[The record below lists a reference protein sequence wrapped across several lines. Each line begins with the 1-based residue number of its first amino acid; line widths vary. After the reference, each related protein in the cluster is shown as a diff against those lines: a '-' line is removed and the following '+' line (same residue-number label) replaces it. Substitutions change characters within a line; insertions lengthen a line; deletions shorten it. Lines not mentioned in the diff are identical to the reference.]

1 MTPENHIDALHKAI
15 SNMKKQTAV
24 EWLIEQLEE
33 KGDMRETSSIRNLQ
47 LNIDTSDYLLL
58 KRQAKAMEEEQI
70 KSAWNDGW
78 KTATF
83 KKCDWSEHA
92 YYEQLKN
99 NTL

>member
-24 EWLIEQLEE
+24 EWLWEQIDGIIPYQDMNTNQQFIGVLE
-33 KGDMRETSSIRNLQ
+33 
-47 LNIDTSDYLLL
+47 
-58 KRQAKAMEEEQI
+58 QAKAMEEEQI

-99 NTL
+99 NNDGE